1 MDGAHAQDSIVGNEY
16 SSRTVRVLG
25 VFRQCVGV
33 VVGFT
38 TAVTLALA
46 ALTMTTA
53 DSGLGPELFHR
64 QFLVVRSGSM
74 EPSLRTG
81 ALAITQRISQEDA
94 VSIPVGTVVA
104 YRSLANP
111 DVLITHRI
119 IARTSN
125 SNGDVQ
131 YVTKGDANVV
141 EDSLLLS
148 SSRVVGTLSFSVSHA
163 GYFIAALERGQLLQL
178 FVLAFLLVSIA
189 VMLSKWAIQ
198 PTTTKEKT

>member
-1 MDGAHAQDSIVGNEY
+1 
-16 SSRTVRVLG
+16 
-25 VFRQCVGV
+25 
-33 VVGFT
+33 
-38 TAVTLALA
+38 
-46 ALTMTTA
+46 
-53 DSGLGPELFHR
+53 
-64 QFLVVRSGSM
+64 M

-189 VMLSKWAIQ
+189 VMLSKWAEK
-198 PTTTKEKT
+198 PTTTKETSK